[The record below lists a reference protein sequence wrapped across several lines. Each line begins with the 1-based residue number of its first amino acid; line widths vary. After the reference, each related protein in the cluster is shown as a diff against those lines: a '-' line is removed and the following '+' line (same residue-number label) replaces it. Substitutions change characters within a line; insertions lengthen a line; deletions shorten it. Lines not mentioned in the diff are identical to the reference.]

1 MANTSFKKPERK
13 VRKLTVSVS
22 DLGHDVVA
30 LNSQWLLSPMTKIS
44 TEKSVVS
51 FRAGNQAN

>member
-1 MANTSFKKPERK
+1 MANTSFKKQERK

-30 LNSQWLLSPMTKIS
+30 LNSLTVALVTHD
-44 TEKSVVS
+44 E
-51 FRAGNQAN
+51 N

>member
-30 LNSQWLLSPMTKIS
+30 LNSLTVALVAHD
-44 TEKSVVS
+44 E
-51 FRAGNQAN
+51 N